1 MFKRSITA
9 DLYAPQSIPEQADF
23 NPLSFQHE
31 WKKLIL
37 DNWQK
42 YQVPILAGAFLT
54 ILCVVFALD
63 HFRTI
68 ATDELSVVIQRQ
80 QLQIQALQLSL
91 QSPSKIPI
99 QLNNEQNELGQDDER
114 QAPDIKYWGMMRV
127 GSSTKALIEINQSQ
141 RLVKVGEEV
150 NEDWLLKGFD
160 QEFISFESKQGR
172 LIKIS
177 MEMPS

>member
-9 DLYAPQSIPEQADF
+9 DLYAPQAIQEQVDF
-23 NPLSFQHE
+23 NPLNFQHE
-31 WKKLIL
+31 WKKFIL

-42 YQVPILAGAFLT
+42 YQIAILAGAFLSM
-54 ILCVVFALD
+54 LCVVFALD

-68 ATDELSVVIQRQ
+68 AIDELSVVIQRQ

-141 RLVKVGEEV
+141 KLVKVGEEV
-150 NEDWLLKGFD
+150 DEGWLLKGFD
-160 QEFISFESKQGR
+160 QEFISLESKQGR

>member
-9 DLYAPQSIPEQADF
+9 DLYAPKSIPEQVDF
-23 NPLSFQHE
+23 NPLSFQRE
-31 WKKLIL
+31 WQKLIL
-37 DNWQK
+37 DNWHK
-42 YQVPILAGAFLT
+42 YQVPILAGVFLA

-80 QLQIQALQLSL
+80 QLQIQALQMGL
-91 QSPSKIPI
+91 QSSSKTTIQPS
-99 QLNNEQNELGQDDER
+99 NEQNESSHDDER
-114 QAPDIKYWGMMRV
+114 QTLDIKYCGMMRV

-141 RLVKVGEEV
+141 KLVKVGEEV
-150 NEDWLLKGFD
+150 DEGWLLKSFD

>member
-9 DLYAPQSIPEQADF
+9 DLYAPKSIPEQVDF
-23 NPLSFQHE
+23 NPLSFQRE
-31 WKKLIL
+31 WQKLIL
-37 DNWQK
+37 DNWHK
-42 YQVPILAGAFLT
+42 YQVPILAGVFLA

-80 QLQIQALQLSL
+80 QLQIQSLQLSL
-91 QSPSKIPI
+91 QSPSKTPI
-99 QLNNEQNELGQDDER
+99 QPSNEQNESSHDDER
-114 QAPDIKYWGMMRV
+114 HTLDIKYWGMMRV

-141 RLVKVGEEV
+141 KLVKVGEEV
-150 NEDWLLKGFD
+150 DEGWLLKGFD
-160 QEFISFESKQGR
+160 QEFISLESKQGR

>member
-9 DLYAPQSIPEQADF
+9 DLYAPKSISEPADSISSPSP
-23 NPLSFQHE
+23 NE
-31 WKKLIL
+31 WQKFIL
-37 DNWQK
+37 DNWHKHQ
-42 YQVPILAGAFLT
+42 PLILGGVFLSM
-54 ILCVVFALD
+54 LCVVFALD

-68 ATDELSVVIQRQ
+68 AIDELSVLIQRQ

-141 RLVKVGEEV
+141 RLVKVGDEV
-150 NEDWLLKGFD
+150 DEDWLLKGFD
-160 QEFISFESKQGR
+160 QEFISLESKQGR